1 LCEKNFKKG
10 FDMKKLILAFFALI
24 SFVFGADKT
33 AELRI
38 GAQAY
43 PLYAPLWAA
52 KELGYL
58 DEEFK
63 KAGAKYTWNVFAN
76 GPLVN
81 EGVRGGSLDLGIMAD
96 LPAIIAKSVGL
107 DIVIF
112 ANFGIG
118 EKALAL
124 IVPVDSPIKE
134 VKDIKGK
141 KIAYGKGTYA
151 QHLLALL
158 LNNNGLK
165 FSDIT
170 EVNLAAGDI
179 PAALE
184 RGDIDGTVIWE
195 QYISQLT
202 VPGKARVVADGTGI
216 KLGNSISY
224 VKRDFAKAHP
234 EVLIAY
240 IKAVQRGAEYINN
253 NNEDA
258 AKLLSPTFK
267 VSPEVLKSVF
277 SHFEYY
283 AKFQQRDIAEIEK
296 VKNYVLKEKIIRKDV
311 NIKEFVTTEYLD
323 KAGI

>member
-1 LCEKNFKKG
+1 
-10 FDMKKLILAFFALI
+10 MKRVVLGAFLFASLL
-24 SFVFGADKT
+24 FGVSKDG
-33 AELRI
+33 ELRI
-38 GAQAY
+38 GVQPY

-63 KAGAKYTWNVFAN
+63 KVGVKYTWNVFAN

-81 EGVRGGSLDLGIMAD
+81 EGVRGGSIDLGIMAD

-107 DIVIF
+107 DIAIF

-124 IVPVDSPIKE
+124 IVPTSSPIKE

-170 EVNLAAGDI
+170 EINLAAGDI

-184 RGDIDGTVIWE
+184 RGDIDGAVVWE

-216 KLGNSISY
+216 KLGNNISY
-224 VKRDFAKAHP
+224 IKRDFAKAHP
-234 EVLIAY
+234 EALVAY
-240 IKAVQRGAEYINN
+240 VKAVQRGAEYINK
-253 NNEDA
+253 NNEA
-258 AKLLSPTFK
+258 ASKLLSPTFK
-267 VSPEVLKSVF
+267 VSPEILRSVF

-283 AKFQQRDIAEIEK
+283 AAFQPRDIVEIEK
-296 VKNYVLKEKIIRKDV
+296 VKNYVLKEKIIRKDID
-311 NIKEFVTTEYLD
+311 IKEFITTEYLD

>member
-1 LCEKNFKKG
+1 
-10 FDMKKLILAFFALI
+10 MKKIVFALLALV
-24 SFVFGADKT
+24 SFAFGADK

-38 GAQAY
+38 GTQPY

-63 KAGAKYTWNVFAN
+63 KVGATYTWNVFAN

-81 EGVRGGSLDLGIMAD
+81 EGVRGGSIDLGMMAD
-96 LPAIIAKSVGL
+96 LPAIIARSVGL

-112 ANFGIG
+112 SNFGIG

-124 IVPVDSPIKE
+124 IVPTNSPIKT

-158 LNNNGLK
+158 VNNNGLTNAD
-165 FSDIT
+165 F
-170 EVNLAAGDI
+170 EHVNLAAGDI
-179 PAALE
+179 PTAI
-184 RGDIDGTVIWE
+184 RTGQVDGAVVWE
-195 QYISQLT
+195 QFISQLV
-202 VPGKARVVADGTGI
+202 VPGEARVVADGTGI
-216 KLGNSISY
+216 KLGNNISY
-224 VKRDFAKAHP
+224 IKEGFAKKHP
-234 EVLIAY
+234 EVLVAY
-240 IKAVQRGAEYINN
+240 IKAVERGANYINN
-253 NNEDA
+253 NNEAA

-267 VSPEVLKSVF
+267 VTPEILKSVL

-283 AKFQQRDIAEIEK
+283 AKFQPRDIAEIEK

-311 NIKEFVTTEYLD
+311 DIKSFITTEYIE

>member
-1 LCEKNFKKG
+1 
-10 FDMKKLILAFFALI
+10 MKKLILAFITLAGI
-24 SFVFGADKT
+24 TFGADSAKT
-33 AELRI
+33 ELRI
-38 GAQAY
+38 GAQPY

-63 KAGAKYTWNVFAN
+63 KVGASYAWNVFAN

-81 EGVRGGSLDLGIMAD
+81 EGVRGGSIDLGMMAD

-112 ANFGIG
+112 SNFGIG

-124 IVPVDSPIKE
+124 IVPINSPIKE

-158 LNNNGLK
+158 VNNAGLNNGD
-165 FSDIT
+165 F
-170 EVNLAAGDI
+170 EHVNLSAGDI
-179 PAALE
+179 PSAI
-184 RGDIDGTVIWE
+184 RTGQIDGAVIWE
-195 QYISQLT
+195 QYISLLV
-202 VPGKARVVADGTGI
+202 VPNEARVVADGTGI
-216 KLGNSISY
+216 KLGNNISY
-224 VKRDFAKAHP
+224 IKKEFADKHP
-234 EVLIAY
+234 EVLTAY
-240 IKAVQRGAEYINN
+240 IKAVERGARYINGDN
-253 NNEDA
+253 KAA

-267 VSPEVLKSVF
+267 VTPEVLEKVF

-283 AKFQQRDIAEIEK
+283 AKFLPRDVKEIET
-296 VKNYVLKEKIIRKDV
+296 VKDYVLKEKIIRKDV
-311 NIKEFVTTEYLD
+311 DINEFVTAKYID
-323 KAGI
+323 AAGI

>member
-1 LCEKNFKKG
+1 
-10 FDMKKLILAFFALI
+10 MKKLILVFLVFI
-24 SFVFGADKT
+24 SFVFGADK
-33 AELRI
+33 APELRI
-38 GAQAY
+38 GNQPY
-43 PLYAPLWAA
+43 PLWAPIWAA

-63 KAGAKYTWNVFAN
+63 KVGATYTWNLFAN

-124 IVPVDSPIKE
+124 IVPTNSPIKE

-170 EVNLAAGDI
+170 EINLAAGDI

-184 RGDIDGTVIWE
+184 RGDIDGAVIWE

-224 VKRDFAKAHP
+224 IKRDFAKAHP
-234 EVLIAY
+234 EVLVAY
-240 IKAVQRGAEYINN
+240 IKAVQRGADYINN
-253 NNEDA
+253 NNEEA
-258 AKLLSPTFK
+258 AKLLSPSFK

-283 AKFQQRDIAEIEK
+283 TKFLPRDIAEIEK
-296 VKNYVLKEKIIRKDV
+296 VKNYVLKEKIIRKDID
-311 NIKEFVTTEYLD
+311 IKEFITTEYLD

>member
-1 LCEKNFKKG
+1 MNKI
-10 FDMKKLILAFFALI
+10 ILAFLTLI
-24 SFVFGADKT
+24 SFAFG

-38 GAQAY
+38 GVQAY

-58 DEEFK
+58 DEEFEK
-63 KAGAKYTWNVFAN
+63 VGVQYTWNVFAN

-81 EGVRGGSLDLGIMAD
+81 EGVRGGSIDLGIMAD

-107 DIVIF
+107 DIVLF

-124 IVPVDSPIKE
+124 IVPANSPIKE

-158 LNNNGLK
+158 LNNSGLK

-170 EVNLAAGDI
+170 EINLAAGDI

-184 RGDIDGTVIWE
+184 RGDIDGAVVWE

-202 VPGKARVVADGTGI
+202 VPNKARVVADGTGI
-216 KLGNSISY
+216 KLGNNISY
-224 VKRDFAKAHP
+224 IKRDFAKTHP
-234 EVLIAY
+234 EALKAY
-240 IKAVQRGAEYINN
+240 IKAVQRGADYINN
-253 NNEDA
+253 CVEEA
-258 AKLLSPTFK
+258 SKLLSPIFK
-267 VSPEVLKSVF
+267 VSPEILKSVF
-277 SHFEYY
+277 SHVEYY
-283 AKFQQRDIAEIEK
+283 TKFEPRDIAEIEK

-311 NIKEFVTTEYLD
+311 DIKDFITTEYLD
-323 KAGI
+323 QAGI

>member
-1 LCEKNFKKG
+1 
-10 FDMKKLILAFFALI
+10 MKKLVLAFFTLI
-24 SFVFGADKT
+24 SFAFTAFA

-38 GAQAY
+38 GTQPY

-63 KAGAKYTWNVFAN
+63 KAGAEYTWNVFGN

-81 EGVRGGSLDLGIMAD
+81 EGVRGGSIDLGTMAD

-107 DIVIF
+107 DIVLF
-112 ANFGIG
+112 SNFGIG

-124 IVPVDSPIKE
+124 IVPTNSPIKE

-151 QHLLALL
+151 QHLLAIL
-158 LNNNGLK
+158 LNDNGLK

-179 PAALE
+179 PVALE
-184 RGDIDGTVIWE
+184 RGDVDGAVVWE

-202 VPGKARVVADGTGI
+202 VPGKARVIKDGTGI
-216 KLGNSISY
+216 KLGNNISY
-224 VKRDFAKAHP
+224 IKRDFAKSNPQA
-234 EVLIAY
+234 LIAY
-240 IKAVQRGAEYINN
+240 VKAVQRGAEYINN
-253 NNEDA
+253 NNEEA
-258 AKLLSPTFK
+258 AKLLSPVFK
-267 VSPEVLKSVF
+267 VSPEVLKVVL

-283 AKFQQRDIAEIEK
+283 AKFLPRDIAEIEK

-311 NIKEFVTTEYLD
+311 DIKDFVTTEYLD

>member
-1 LCEKNFKKG
+1 
-10 FDMKKLILAFFALI
+10 MKKIVLVFLAFVT
-24 SFVFGADKT
+24 FVFGADKT
-33 AELRI
+33 LRI
-38 GAQAY
+38 GVQPY

-58 DEEFK
+58 DEEFNK
-63 KAGAKYTWNVFAN
+63 VGAKYTWNVFAN

-81 EGVRGGSLDLGIMAD
+81 EGVRGGSIDLGIMAD

-107 DIVIF
+107 DIVVF

-124 IVPVDSPIKE
+124 IVPTDSSIKE
-134 VKDIKGK
+134 VGDIKGK

-158 LNNNGLK
+158 LNNNELK

-170 EVNLAAGDI
+170 EINLAAGDI

-184 RGDIDGTVIWE
+184 RGDIDGAVVWE

-202 VPGKARVVADGTGI
+202 VPGKARVVADGSGI
-216 KLGNSISY
+216 KLGNNISY
-224 VKRDFAKAHP
+224 IKRDFAKEYP
-234 EVLIAY
+234 ESLIAY
-240 IKAVQRGAEYINN
+240 IKAVQRGADYINN
-253 NNEDA
+253 NNEEA
-258 AKLLSPTFK
+258 SKLLSPTFK
-267 VSPEVLKSVF
+267 VSPQILQSVF

-283 AKFQQRDIAEIEK
+283 AKFQPRDIVEIEK
-296 VKNYVLKEKIIRKDV
+296 VKDYVLKEKIIRKDV
-311 NIKEFVTTEYLD
+311 DIKEFITTEYLE

>member
-1 LCEKNFKKG
+1 
-10 FDMKKLILAFFALI
+10 MKKLILAFFALI